1 MRQLAIIHIDE
12 LAETSAYSMESK
24 NNNHQWLDEN
34 GWEFRTAYAKDKKG
48 RVYEMLLNIGKSRDG
63 RKILYDINNIK
74 EIDSGNV
81 ASKGIQRNDQS
92 LNKSKPQNKANV
104 NKKKSFNEDPDIRH
118 SVDIDED
125 LMAILEEEYS
135 DTEKEMGSIIEDGFK
150 ALKNVSIDDKTMRKI
165 ASEVK
170 QEYKSTYNAKELA
183 DNLS

>member
-1 MRQLAIIHIDE
+1 
-12 LAETSAYSMESK
+12 MESK

-92 LNKSKPQNKANV
+92 LNKCKPQNKANV